1 MLFNHEGRE
10 EHEEKKYF
18 NFVHFASSWLKKI
31 FVVR

>member
-1 MLFNHEGRE
+1 MLLNHEGRE
-10 EHEEKKYF
+10 GHEEKDDF